1 MSRLF
6 SCLPVA
12 ALVAAPF
19 VVHAAEAPEAAAV
32 FRPGELWPDDK
43 GAHINAHGGGVL
55 YENGTYYWFGE
66 HKVAGDAGNYAQV
79 GVHVYS
85 SKNLGDWKDE
95 GIALAV
101 SDDPNSPIQKGCI
114 LERPKVVKNAA
125 GKFVMW
131 FHLERKGRGY
141 GDAFS
146 GVAVA
151 DKVTGPYKFVSAG
164 RRNAGTLPLN
174 ATDEDRKPFDDA
186 AKAEWEKA
194 KHGIVGKFPGSLIF
208 RRDFKGGQMARDMTL
223 FQDDDGKTY
232 HIFSSEE
239 NGTLHI
245 SLLTPDALAD
255 SGKYTRVFPGKF
267 NEAPAVF
274 KKDGKYYMFS
284 SGCTGWAPNAGR
296 LSVADSMLGE
306 WKSLGNPCR
315 GTKDEV
321 NKTFGGQSTH
331 VLPVAGMP
339 GKFIFMGDLWRPKDA
354 IDGRYLWLP
363 VEFAN
368 GTPVIRFHKEW
379 KLSEV
384 K

>member
-1 MSRLF
+1 MIRLPA
-6 SCLPVA
+6 LLALA

-19 VVHAAEAPEAAAV
+19 AVSAAEAPEAGAV
-32 FRPGELWPDDK
+32 FHPGEVWKDDK
-43 GAHINAHGGGVL
+43 GVHINAHGGGIL
-55 YENGTYYWFGE
+55 FDNGVYYWFGE

-95 GIALAV
+95 GVALTV
-101 SDDPNSPIQKGCI
+101 STDAASPIQKGCI

-141 GDAFS
+141 GDAS
-146 GVAVA
+146 VGIAVA
-151 DKVTGPYKFVSAG
+151 DKVTGPYVMHYAG
-164 RRNAGTLPLN
+164 RLDAGVRPQN
-174 ATDEDRKPFDDA
+174 VSEEQMQ
-186 AKAEWEKA
+186 AKNMPYP
-194 KHGIVGKFPGSLIF
+194 KFFL
-208 RRDFKGGQMARDMTL
+208 RDFKGGQMSRDMSL
-223 FQDDDGKTY
+223 FRDDDGKIY
-232 HIFSSEE
+232 HIGSSEE
-239 NGTLHI
+239 NYTLHI
-245 SLLTPDALAD
+245 TLLNDDAMSS
-255 SGKYTRVFPGKF
+255 SGKYTRVFPGAS

-274 KKDGKYYMFS
+274 KKDGKYYMFT

-331 VLPVAGMP
+331 VLPVAGLP
-339 GKFIFMGDLWRPKDA
+339 GKFIFMGDLWRPKNA

-363 VEFAN
+363 VEWEN
-368 GTPVIRFHKEW
+368 GAPVIRFQKEW
-379 KLSEV
+379 KLSDA